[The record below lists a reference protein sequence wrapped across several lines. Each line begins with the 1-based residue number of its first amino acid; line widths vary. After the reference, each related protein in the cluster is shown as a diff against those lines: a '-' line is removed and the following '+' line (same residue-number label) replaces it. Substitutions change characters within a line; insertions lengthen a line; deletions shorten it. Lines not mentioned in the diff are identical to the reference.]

1 MLAVADAVPERDG
14 RLPEHVRA
22 GLLAR
27 LGRRRARRRAGA
39 ALRRGRAGRAPGAA
53 QPHLHACAPA
63 RSPRAHAR
71 QIRCAHRGRWLL
83 LRRAECG
90 YTEYSEHVD
99 SAACTPCPNAPNLPG
114 STGKL
119 GATSASDCGCEEG
132 YEKPA
137 SAVKQRRF
145 LDLSRA
151 PSRS

>member
-1 MLAVADAVPERDG
+1 MLALADAVPEPDG

-27 LGRRRARRRAGA
+27 LGRRRDGRRAGVS
-39 ALRRGRAGRAPGAA
+39 LRQRCAERHAPGA
-53 QPHLHACAPA
+53 QLPDLHECAPA

-71 QIRCAHRGRWLL
+71 QIRALCSSRP

-90 YTEYSEHVD
+90 YTEYSENVD

-119 GATSASDCGCEEG
+119 GATSAADCGCEEG

-137 SAVKQRRF
+137 SAVKQRCF

-151 PSRS
+151 PSRVS